1 MKGFPEAM
9 HEIENNPN
17 IRTREQLIAE
27 ASAEGAGSSAVL
39 MGAEVLCESVRAKLW
54 ESDDSSDDSSSSRP
68 KSKLP
73 GGGCSGGRG
82 GGGPR
87 NPRNQEPPRNRP
99 REERGPRGEQQAKDS
114 YYKVR
119 KVHVHVLMF
128 RRRVWADCWE
138 R

>member
-1 MKGFPEAM
+1 M

-54 ESDDSSDDSSSSRP
+54 ESDDSSDDSSSSRM

-73 GGGCSGGRG
+73 KYEVAGREKS
-82 GGGPR
+82 P
-87 NPRNQEPPRNRP
+87 
-99 REERGPRGEQQAKDS
+99 S
-114 YYKVR
+114 TTS
-119 KVHVHVLMF
+119 F
-128 RRRVWADCWE
+128 RRIEIKGQCKTVHARE
-138 R
+138 QSLLF